1 MCEWKQEREERQDE
15 SKYDRANYIP
25 SSHWQHATTP
35 QSKIGVDHTHKLLTE
50 RSSYSCGD
58 VILLNLKIGELENN
72 CQASGKVP
80 QSLNL
85 PFKYTQYLQM
95 EGNEQAIPKHRM
107 ILNKPTETME

>member
-1 MCEWKQEREERQDE
+1 MRNIKT
-15 SKYDRANYIP
+15 NP
-25 SSHWQHATTP
+25 STTEQTTFHHLTDKATTP
-35 QSKIGVDHTHKLLTE
+35 QSNIGVDHPHKLLTE

-72 CQASGKVP
+72 CQASGNVP
-80 QSLNL
+80 QSLKL
-85 PFKYTQYLQM
+85 YFKYTQYMQM